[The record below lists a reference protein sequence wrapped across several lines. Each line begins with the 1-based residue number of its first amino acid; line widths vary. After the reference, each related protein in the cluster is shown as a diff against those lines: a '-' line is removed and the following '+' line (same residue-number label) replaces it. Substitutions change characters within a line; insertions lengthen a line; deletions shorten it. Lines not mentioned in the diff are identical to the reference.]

1 MEHSVK
7 RKLSKVMIFD
17 LPTHFLYRLNVF
29 YLRWL
34 LLWLLEGVSQSK
46 PLVPS
51 TISLSQP
58 EHASSGLPSFR
69 QNSKF

>member
-58 EHASSGLPSFR
+58 EHTSS
-69 QNSKF
+69 

>member
-17 LPTHFLYRLNVF
+17 LPTHFLYRLN
-29 YLRWL
+29 
-34 LLWLLEGVSQSK
+34 GVSQSK

-58 EHASSGLPSFR
+58 EHASSGLPFFR
-69 QNSKF
+69 QNSK